1 MVSIKLKLLQWI
13 IVTTFLRTSKMQDVQ
28 PFTCNPT
35 SAERDKNLYGC
46 DLQVQDR
53 IELNK

>member
-1 MVSIKLKLLQWI
+1 
-13 IVTTFLRTSKMQDVQ
+13 MQDVQ
-28 PFTCNPT
+28 PFQLNLTTKRRHAPCNPT

-53 IELNK
+53 IELNKCQVE